1 MGSVRRAPNE
11 RSGPRAFT
19 PRPGPFAEQSGP
31 RGFALRP
38 GPFAARRGIGA
49 AFLALVA
56 AVSLTAA
63 ACSDNTGDIGVGTAS
78 QADVTEVVDAPASV
92 TAKAVASLSAP
103 ADGTIA
109 SLSVTPGATVAAG
122 QVLAVIDSP
131 SAQRQLA
138 QAADALRALS
148 AGGGGGGRVDLS
160 GTQRR
165 TDQAAAAAFAQARD
179 AASKITDPAVRAV
192 LLAQIAAAERAY
204 QEAAASARAL
214 IASVQ
219 RGLASVGQAM
229 AALGAAQRTQAQAA
243 FDLAKSTVDALTLRA
258 PIPGVVQLGGSGS
271 ATPAAGSLTDLLGAV
286 TGGGGAAPGG
296 TASGGATS
304 GSGGAP
310 AGPGIDSAAL
320 TVGSRVS
327 AGTPVVT
334 VVDTS
339 ELGLVAEVDETDILL
354 ISPGISAS
362 VELDAAP
369 TARYEATVRSI
380 DVLPTSSSRGGVS
393 YRVRLA
399 LAAGKLRDGR
409 AAPTPRPGMS
419 AVAHL
424 AVRSATS
431 VVVVPAAAVFTV
443 DGHDAVWVVR
453 DGKAVRVPV
462 VVGVAGQDLVQV
474 TSGVSTGDRIVVRGT
489 DRVHDGQTLP

>member
-1 MGSVRRAPNE
+1 MDHVRGAVSTRRAF
-11 RSGPRAFT
+11 GVLLT
-19 PRPGPFAEQSGP
+19 TVT
-31 RGFALRP
+31 
-38 GPFAARRGIGA
+38 
-49 AFLALVA
+49 LV
-56 AVSLTAA
+56 SMSTA
-63 ACSDNTGDIGVGTAS
+63 ACSDDASGIGVGAAS
-78 QADVTEVVDAPASV
+78 RADVTEVVDAPAAV
-92 TAKAVASLSAP
+92 TAKSVATLSAP
-103 ADGTIA
+103 AAGTIA
-109 SLSVTPGATVAAG
+109 TLLVTPGATVSAG

-138 QAADALRALS
+138 QAAEALRAAG
-148 AGGGGGGRVDLS
+148 AGGRGGGGRIDLS

-179 AASKITDPAVRAV
+179 AANKIIDPEVRAV

-204 QEAAASARAL
+204 QEAAASARSL
-214 IASVQ
+214 IVAVQ

-229 AALGAAQRTQAQAA
+229 AALGTAQRTQAQAA

-258 PIPGVVQLGGSGS
+258 PIAGVVQLGGSSSG
-271 ATPAAGSLTDLLGAV
+271 TPAGGGLTDLLGAV
-286 TGGGGAAPGG
+286 TGGGGVTG
-296 TASGGATS
+296 GGAVPGAG
-304 GSGGAP
+304 GSTP
-310 AGPGIDSAAL
+310 SGPGIDSVPV
-320 TVGSRVS
+320 VGGLVS

-354 ISPGISAS
+354 VTPGVTAG

-369 TARYEATVRSI
+369 GARYDATVRSV
-380 DVLPTSSSRGGVS
+380 DVLPTASSRGGVS

-399 LAAGKLRDGR
+399 LATGRFGDGR
-409 AAPTPRPGMS
+409 SAPVPRPGMS

-424 AVRSATS
+424 AVRSASS

-462 VVGVAGQDLVQV
+462 TVGVAGQDVVQV
-474 TSGVSTGDRIVVRGT
+474 SSGVENGDRIVVRGT
-489 DRVHDGQTLP
+489 DRVRAGMDLP